1 MCKAAD
7 CLRNRPCM
15 VFLFLHLW
23 LEGPESS
30 QYRLVHRLERLQ
42 AGWGWLLL
50 KNQGSWMNSPQMPEL
65 KGVAWERINIF
76 L

>member
-42 AGWGWLLL
+42 AGWGKLQACRWGAGWGGALVKESGFLDDL
-50 KNQGSWMNSPQMPEL
+50 SPN
-65 KGVAWERINIF
+65 ARA
-76 L
+76 